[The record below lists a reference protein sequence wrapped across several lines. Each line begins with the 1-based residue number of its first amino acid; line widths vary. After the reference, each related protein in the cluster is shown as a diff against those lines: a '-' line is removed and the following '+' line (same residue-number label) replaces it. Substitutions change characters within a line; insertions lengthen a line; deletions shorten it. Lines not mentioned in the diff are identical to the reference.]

1 MTQRGHISEYE
12 KFTQLASVFKSQQLE
27 HTHTSS
33 STSKKTQ
40 NVSQSFGGG
49 SEVALLPEEHL
60 LIRYYNIKRI
70 ASNFYCEALFKDM
83 QSTDIAG
90 RGQ

>member
-1 MTQRGHISEYE
+1 MTDDTKRTHISEYE

-27 HTHTSS
+27 HTHTLQVVQVQ
-33 STSKKTQ
+33 KHHQ

-60 LIRYYNIKRI
+60 LIRYYNIKGI
-70 ASNFYCEALFKDM
+70 ASSFYCEA
-83 QSTDIAG
+83 
-90 RGQ
+90 